1 MPEDSITLGELASK
15 FGCEL
20 VGNPN
25 LIIKKVSTLQD
36 ADSDSI
42 SFLAHPKY
50 KAVLG
55 KTNAAAV
62 ILNQEDHKGC
72 KTASLISD
80 DPYLIFTRIST
91 LLDDSKSFK
100 SGTHQNCIIHE
111 DAKVPDTCSIQA
123 GVYIADGVVLGES
136 VYVGANS
143 VIESNTRIDD
153 HSWIAPNVT
162 IMHDCILGKRVI
174 LHSGVVIGGDG
185 FGFSENEDHAW
196 EKIPQV
202 GHVVVG
208 DDVEIGANTTIDRG
222 TLANTMIGNG
232 VKMDNLIMI
241 GHNAIIG
248 DHTAIVAST
257 IVAGSSK
264 IGKYCR
270 ISGQVGI
277 TGHIEIAD
285 HTTLTARTSVMKSI
299 SKSGT
304 YSSSL
309 FPHQEIKDWQKN
321 VAKFRRLHRT
331 KKDND

>member
-1 MPEDSITLGELASK
+1 M
-15 FGCEL
+15 
-20 VGNPN
+20 
-25 LIIKKVSTLQD
+25 
-36 ADSDSI
+36 
-42 SFLAHPKY
+42 
-50 KAVLG
+50 
-55 KTNAAAV
+55 
-62 ILNQEDHKGC
+62 
-72 KTASLISD
+72 
-80 DPYLIFTRIST
+80 R
-91 LLDDSKSFK
+91 
-100 SGTHQNCIIHE
+100 
-111 DAKVPDTCSIQA
+111 
-123 GVYIADGVVLGES
+123 
-136 VYVGANS
+136 
-143 VIESNTRIDD
+143 
-153 HSWIAPNVT
+153 VT
-162 IMHDCILGKRVI
+162 

-185 FGFSENEDHAW
+185 FGFLENEDHAW

-285 HTTLTARTSVMKSI
+285 HTTQGLQTLGLNQLRSQYRKTNKVF
-299 SKSGT
+299 
-304 YSSSL
+304 L
-309 FPHQEIKDWQKN
+309 
-321 VAKFRRLHRT
+321 
-331 KKDND
+331 